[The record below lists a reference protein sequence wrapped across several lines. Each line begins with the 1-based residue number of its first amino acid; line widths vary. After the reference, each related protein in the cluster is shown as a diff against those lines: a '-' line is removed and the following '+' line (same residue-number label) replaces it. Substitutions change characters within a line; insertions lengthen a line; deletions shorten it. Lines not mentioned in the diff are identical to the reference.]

1 MTDNSDP
8 DRVGTFVRWRIAF
21 YAAGD
26 VTALHNLM
34 YLLDG
39 WWTYSFKDKPQRE
52 NVHLH
57 PHINVD
63 IDATWDNLEYQ
74 ACLFP
79 LPAALFPVGVSSVG
93 NFAGG
98 KGRQGLHAGGAL
110 LRQTAAG
117 HLRVPAAPG
126 QAPGA
131 HHCAGRR

>member
-74 ACLFP
+74 ARLFSSP
-79 LPAALFPVGVSSVG
+79 SCQAARLLHVRIIRPPA
-93 NFAGG
+93 
-98 KGRQGLHAGGAL
+98 
-110 LRQTAAG
+110 
-117 HLRVPAAPG
+117 PAS
-126 QAPGA
+126 
-131 HHCAGRR
+131 CV